1 VKFPDHL
8 SLWAQLKSITCDTCG
23 MIWWPTEVPTLQYGL
38 ITLRKPEERDIVPL
52 FEGVQDPIIPQFT
65 RIPAN
70 YQMANAEHYVRERS
84 PNGFTMRTELQLA
97 LEYDGKF
104 AGALSFHTL
113 DLDSA
118 KAEIGYWLTAEV
130 RGKGVA
136 TAATRLLTEYG
147 FESIGFH
154 RIEALVVSSNVPSLK
169 VLKNAGYMQEGI
181 KRDACCQDD
190 GTRED
195 MVLFAAIR
203 TDWGR

>member
-1 VKFPDHL
+1 MDK
-8 SLWAQLKSITCDTCG
+8 CDTLA

-52 FEGVQDPIIPQFT
+52 YEGVQDP
-65 RIPAN
+65 
-70 YQMANAEHYVRERS
+70 
-84 PNGFTMRTELQLA
+84 NGFIMRTELQLA

-113 DLDSA
+113 DLDSG
-118 KAEIGYWLTAEV
+118 KAEIGYWLTADV

-136 TAATRLLTEYG
+136 TSATRLLTEYG

-154 RIEALVVSSNVPSLK
+154 RIEALVVASNVPSLK

-181 KRDACCQDD
+181 MRDACCQDD

>member
-1 VKFPDHL
+1 
-8 SLWAQLKSITCDTCG
+8 

-38 ITLRKPEERDIVPL
+38 MTLRKPEERDILPL
-52 FEGVQDPIIPQFT
+52 YEGVQDPIIPKFT

-70 YQMANAEHYVRERS
+70 YKLESAEHYVRERS

-104 AGALSFHTL
+104 SGALSFNTI
-113 DLDSA
+113 DFEDA
-118 KAEIGYWLTAEV
+118 KAEIGYWLIAYV

-147 FESIGFH
+147 FETIGFH
-154 RIEALVVSSNVPSLK
+154 RIEALVVASNLPSLK
-169 VLKNAGYMQEGI
+169 VLKNSGYMQEGI
-181 KRDACCQDD
+181 MRDKCLQDD

-195 MVLFAAIR
+195 MVLFAALR

>member
-1 VKFPDHL
+1 
-8 SLWAQLKSITCDTCG
+8 

-38 ITLRKPEERDIVPL
+38 ITLRKPEERDIIPL
-52 FEGVQDPIIPQFT
+52 YEGVQDPIIPKFT

-113 DLDSA
+113 DLDDA
-118 KAEIGYWLTAEV
+118 KAEIGYWITADV

-136 TAATRLLTEYG
+136 TAFGAIAPIGPIKTIFFIIWAKLGLHDTRPQHLG
-147 FESIGFH
+147 
-154 RIEALVVSSNVPSLK
+154 
-169 VLKNAGYMQEGI
+169 
-181 KRDACCQDD
+181 DACKIC
-190 GTRED
+190 
-195 MVLFAAIR
+195 L
-203 TDWGR
+203 

>member
-1 VKFPDHL
+1 
-8 SLWAQLKSITCDTCG
+8 

-38 ITLRKPEERDIVPL
+38 ITLRKPEERDILPL
-52 FEGVQDPIIPQFT
+52 YEGVQDPIIPKFT

-70 YQMANAEHYVRERS
+70 YQMVTAEHYVRERC

-104 AGALSFHTL
+104 AGALSFHTI
-113 DLDSA
+113 DLEDA
-118 KAEIGYWLTAEV
+118 KAEIGYWLTADV

-147 FESIGFH
+147 FETIGFH
-154 RIEALVVSSNVPSLK
+154 RIEALVVASNAPSLK

-181 KRDACCQDD
+181 MRDKCCQDD

-203 TDWGR
+203 TDWGQ

>member
-1 VKFPDHL
+1 
-8 SLWAQLKSITCDTCG
+8 
-23 MIWWPTEVPTLQYGL
+23 
-38 ITLRKPEERDIVPL
+38 
-52 FEGVQDPIIPQFT
+52 
-65 RIPAN
+65 
-70 YQMANAEHYVRERS
+70 
-84 PNGFTMRTELQLA
+84 MRTELQLA

-118 KAEIGYWLTAEV
+118 KAEIGYWLTADV

-154 RIEALVVSSNVPSLK
+154 RIEALVVASNVPSLR

-181 KRDACCQDD
+181 MRDKSLQDD
-190 GTRED
+190 GSRED